1 MNENFLFR
9 DGDGRIFKVVWNG
22 AISELYPRRPSGHW
36 FYLRDVKDSE
46 IETFMAHEIP
56 AEEYARYDSIV
67 EPIGRLFFMVKS
79 TSRPDVAHIVDLEA
93 NAYGEK
99 TACSC
104 EQNRFRKVE
113 CRHIAAVREFIGTG
127 NSVEAVLS
135 RGIATPPRPVV
146 LDIAA

>member
-9 DGDGRIFKVVWNG
+9 DGDGRIYKVAWDG
-22 AISELYPRRPSGHW
+22 RRSGLYPRRPSGHW
-36 FYLRDVKDSE
+36 FFLRDVKDEE
-46 IETFMAHEIP
+46 IETFMANEIP

-79 TSRPDVAHIVDLEA
+79 ATRPEVAHIVDLEA
-93 NAYGEK
+93 NAYGEN

-113 CRHIAAVREFIGTG
+113 CRHIAAVREFIGQDT
-127 NSVEAVLS
+127 SSLEAQLS
-135 RGIATPPRPVV
+135 RGIATRPRAVAM
-146 LDIAA
+146 AA